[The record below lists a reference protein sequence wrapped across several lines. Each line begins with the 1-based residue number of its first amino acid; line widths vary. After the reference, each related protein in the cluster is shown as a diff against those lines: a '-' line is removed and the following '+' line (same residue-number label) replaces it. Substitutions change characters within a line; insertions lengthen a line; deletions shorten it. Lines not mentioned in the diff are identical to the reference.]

1 MALRRQLAG
10 KAAPFTAPETTAVG
24 EGATTEAALQLE
36 LEAAKAELA
45 AVQGHEPLLH
55 FEVTPEVMSKVVSDW
70 TGIPVGNMVK
80 DEAQALLQFQERLGK
95 RIKGQDYAL
104 AVVDRWIK
112 AAKAGLSNPQTPLG
126 VFLFVGPSG
135 VGKTECA
142 LGIAE
147 LLFGGERFLV
157 TINMSEFREEHT
169 VSRLIGPTPGYEG
182 WKEGGV
188 LTEAVSQRPY
198 SVVLLDEVEKAH
210 LGVMNLCYQI
220 FDKGVLA
227 DGQGR
232 VIDFKN
238 TVICMTSNLAADII
252 TAMCAEGQRP
262 EPESLI
268 AAIRPVLS
276 AHFMPALLARMDIVP
291 FGPISADAMKSIV
304 ELKLHQLEVRLWTS
318 QKMRLT
324 YAAQVVDQ
332 IAARCTEVETGARNI
347 DHILQGT
354 LLPEIS
360 TAIFQTLS
368 TAAMPQTL
376 ELGIDQE
383 GHFTYQFLS

>member
-1 MALRRQLAG
+1 
-10 KAAPFTAPETTAVG
+10 
-24 EGATTEAALQLE
+24 
-36 LEAAKAELA
+36 
-45 AVQGHEPLLH
+45 
-55 FEVTPEVMSKVVSDW
+55 
-70 TGIPVGNMVK
+70 
-80 DEAQALLQFQERLGK
+80 
-95 RIKGQDYAL
+95 
-104 AVVDRWIK
+104 
-112 AAKAGLSNPQTPLG
+112 
-126 VFLFVGPSG
+126 
-135 VGKTECA
+135 
-142 LGIAE
+142 
-147 LLFGGERFLV
+147 
-157 TINMSEFREEHT
+157 
-169 VSRLIGPTPGYEG
+169 
-182 WKEGGV
+182 
-188 LTEAVSQRPY
+188 
-198 SVVLLDEVEKAH
+198 
-210 LGVMNLCYQI
+210 
-220 FDKGVLA
+220 
-227 DGQGR
+227 
-232 VIDFKN
+232 
-238 TVICMTSNLAADII
+238 
-252 TAMCAEGQRP
+252 QRP

-276 AHFMPALLARMDIVP
+276 AHFLPALLARMDIVP

-360 TAIFQTLS
+360 TAILQTLS